1 MNTLS
6 KQRITY
12 RPQIKHT
19 ADYQTEKAVS
29 QQNVDITPGGG
40 RKPLD
45 TQSIP
50 QIEMNIEYLDRAL
63 KAIPTSLSK
72 ALHEIYDPIKD
83 IFYDTLI
90 DKIVDPNPPKP
101 PIEIIPMPEPGPEPG
116 PEPDPPGPG
125 PDPDPNPEDPKDKNK
140 VFPIVLKPINFKD
153 PTDPGDEPGP
163 DIPEDTRVFPII
175 LEAVKDEEDPED
187 GTPIEAPHP
196 IVLLPITS
204 PGYDPGDKPGPGDD
218 PEDEEEDDDDDD
230 LWKKPD
236 VEIKY
241 REPDI
246 RKIIDKEFIYLLT
259 KVVLF
264 YTEKLK
270 DLINNYIYNVLRNT
284 VGMAPENVIFVNNSI
299 DLTSNDI
306 LNHSKHLLDISVKD
320 EDVAALKTEYLKNT
334 FNIKHTTTHLKSF
347 YVSNEL
353 RCRYTDIKYSGGKSM
368 PNSTSDALLK
378 QMHMKYELQFRNDF
392 ENLFRYLNSS
402 LKVTADIFT
411 VHMENSIS
419 KSTLVKKN
427 GRRKKK

>member
-19 ADYQTEKAVS
+19 ADYQTDKAVS
-29 QQNVDITPGGG
+29 QQDVDIQSST

-50 QIEMNIEYLDRAL
+50 QIEHNIEYLDRAL
-63 KAIPTSLSK
+63 KAIPTSLSR

-83 IFYDTLI
+83 VFYDTLI

-101 PIEIIPMPEPGPEPG
+101 PIEIIPNPLDPDPEPDPEPESPGPEPT
-116 PEPDPPGPG
+116 PDPQ
-125 PDPDPNPEDPKDKNK
+125 PDPNKDK
-140 VFPIVLKPINFKD
+140 VFPIVLKPINFKNPD
-153 PTDPGDEPGP
+153 NSGDEPGP
-163 DIPEDTRVFPII
+163 EIPEDARVFPII
-175 LEAVKDEEDPED
+175 LQAIKDDEEDPED
-187 GTPIEAPHP
+187 STPIEAPYP

-204 PGYDPGDKPGPGDD
+204 LGYEPGGKPGPEDD
-218 PEDEEEDDDDDD
+218 PEEDDDDDDDDD
-230 LWKKPD
+230 LWKKPEI
-236 VEIKY
+236 EIKY

-246 RKIIDKEFIYLLT
+246 KKTIDKEFIYLLT

-270 DLINNYIYNVLRNT
+270 DLINNYIYNILRNT
-284 VGMAPENVIFVNNSI
+284 IGMASENVIFVNNKL

-306 LNHSKHLLDISVKD
+306 LNHSKHLLDISVKN

-347 YVSNEL
+347 YVANEL
-353 RCRYTDIKYSGGKSM
+353 RCRYTDIKYSNGKSM

-378 QMHMKYELQFRNDF
+378 QMHMKYELQFRSDF

-411 VHMENSIS
+411 VHLENSIS